1 MHIFIFLGIFIK
13 LPNLLVP
20 CHKDFC
26 VKVRL
31 AMGHPS
37 NLITVSEAL
46 QRVFLPNA
54 KILPRVPSISHCKPL
69 LCFTT
74 SQRRHLLV
82 HRGSTSNTPIDPQK
96 YGPPEARDGPPRDES
111 IRAYEVRVVSASG
124 PLNPPER
131 LSSVLASLNR
141 KTQFLQQVSPP
152 EQLGL
157 PICKIFDRKAVREQ
171 ERARAKKEKNA
182 DTMTKTLEMNW
193 AIENGDLKHRLGRLE
208 EFLKKGHRVEIW
220 LAAKRKGRKA
230 SEAEVRDV
238 MARIRVAV
246 SDVDGK
252 EWKPVEG
259 KADAMGQVVMY
270 FQPGKTSEVKRRH
283 NDEKT
288 NDSAASELPGVT
300 NPS

>member
-1 MHIFIFLGIFIK
+1 MA
-13 LPNLLVP
+13 
-20 CHKDFC
+20 FC
-26 VKVRL
+26 VKVRV
-31 AMGHPS
+31 AMGHS
-37 NLITVSEAL
+37 NNLTTIFEAL

-54 KILPRVPSISHCKPL
+54 KILPLVPSISHCKPL

-82 HRGSTSNTPIDPQK
+82 HRSPTSNTPIDPRK
-96 YGPPEARDGPPRDES
+96 YGPVEARDGPARDES

-157 PICKIFDRKAVREQ
+157 PICKIFDKKAVREQ

-193 AIENGDLKHRLGRLE
+193 AIEKGDLKHRLGRLE
-208 EFLKKGHRVEIW
+208 EFLKKGQRVEIW

-230 SEAEVRDV
+230 SEAEVKDV
-238 MARIRVAV
+238 LARIRVAV
-246 SDVDGK
+246 SEVNGK

-259 KADAMGQVVMY
+259 NVDAMGQVVMY
-270 FQPGKTSEVKRRH
+270 FQPGKNEVKRRH

-288 NDSAASELPGVT
+288 NDSAAPKLQGIT
-300 NPS
+300 DPS